1 MGRYKAL
8 EPVKDPQTG
17 RVTMRVPK
25 LRLQALL
32 YSEVQK
38 LRDAGIEPDLDEI
51 VWLYELCKEEIFP
64 RADEPPCFAV
74 PPIIFRLTNCKDPD
88 VILWEPTIEALVW
101 LDEQASQWWQDG
113 NDLPP
118 TIFAYANSGPE
129 PIVPFA
135 ALYEQ
140 GKARKI
146 VNAWFR
152 RLRLPQSLLVWAYN
166 RLTGVHDD
174 GYVEVD
180 LPPNCMVRNEAATP
194 MEWGEVIAKLS
205 AIYQQPPEVFVNM
218 NVSQV
223 VSLWEHGDST
233 QIASLLGVEQ
243 GKPQRGGGGRALLA
257 LNAAVRQIREN
268 HEVTA

>member
-8 EPVKDPQTG
+8 EPVKDAETG

-32 YSEVQK
+32 HAEIQK
-38 LRDAGIEPDLDEI
+38 LRDDGIEPDLDEI

-74 PPIIFRLTNCKDPD
+74 PPIVFTLKGNTD
-88 VILWEPTIEALVW
+88 VVLWEPTIEALVW

-129 PIVPFA
+129 PIVPFP
-135 ALYEQ
+135 ALYEPR
-140 GKARKI
+140 KARKI
-146 VNAWFR
+146 VNDWFR

-166 RLTGVHDD
+166 RLTGVHDE
-174 GYVEVD
+174 GYVEVE
-180 LPPNCMVRNEAATP
+180 LPQNCMVRNDAATP

-205 AIYQQPPEVFVNM
+205 AIYQQPPEVFVRM

-223 VSLWEHGDST
+223 VSLWENGDST

-243 GKPQRGGGGRALLA
+243 GKPARGGGARALLA
-257 LNAAVRQIREN
+257 LNAAVRQIRAN
-268 HEVTA
+268 HEVKA